1 MLTLST
7 ARWKLEDI
15 ANPELRMQLARKI
28 AEAYPGSARTVRNF
42 RIDEQMPTQ
51 PRAKPRNKF
60 NAIATEID
68 GIKFGSQHEA
78 RCYADLKIREKAGE
92 ISELRAQVKFALFDP
107 GSNCY
112 GEWVGTYRADFVW
125 KSGEKVV
132 VADAKSKA
140 TRKLRDWPRTKS
152 LMKMCWGIEVV
163 EL

>member
-1 MLTLST
+1 MST
-7 ARWKLEDI
+7 TRWKIEDI
-15 ANPELRMQLARKI
+15 ANHDLRQQLARKI
-28 AEAYPGSARTVRNF
+28 AEAYPTSPRTVRVLGA
-42 RIDEQMPTQ
+42 DEQMPTQ

-60 NAIATEID
+60 NAVATEID

-78 RCYADLKIREKAGE
+78 RCYSNLKIREKSGE
-92 ISELRAQVKFALFDP
+92 IVDLRTQVKFALFDP

-112 GEWVGTYRADFVW
+112 GEWVGSYRADFVW
-125 KSGEKVV
+125 RVGDKIV
-132 VADAKSKA
+132 VADAKSEA